1 MQHAAM
7 LSTRRAKQKHTKALA
22 KAAREAKKL
31 GNAGQKVAAAATT
44 TKAKRKAA

>member
-22 KAAREAKKL
+22 KAAKAAKKQ
-31 GNAGQKVAAAATT
+31 GNATRTAAAPG
-44 TKAKRKAA
+44 KSAA

>member
-22 KAAREAKKL
+22 KAARDAKK
-31 GNAGQKVAAAATT
+31 AGKASPKTATRPAK
-44 TKAKRKAA
+44 KATA

>member
-22 KAAREAKKL
+22 KAAKEVKKQGNAKTAGAAAKKT
-31 GNAGQKVAAAATT
+31 AA
-44 TKAKRKAA
+44 